1 MRLFLV
7 HLMDS
12 SKKTV
17 QTVVKVGAD
26 GLLSLL
32 TFTSTWGLNSGYFVP
47 TQQLLQVGCQLF
59 KEVALSVINLSQ
71 PLAAE

>member
-1 MRLFLV
+1 M

-26 GLLSLL
+26 GLMSVLL
-32 TFTSTWGLNSGYFVP
+32 
-47 TQQLLQVGCQLF
+47 
-59 KEVALSVINLSQ
+59 
-71 PLAAE
+71 